1 MVMPK
6 NNGTA
11 TATPCGKT
19 SMTIYPY
26 NAPAGDT
33 YQQMA
38 LPMSGQY
45 PVASKFSAIEISFI
59 LIHSGVTRRAREGGG
74 SDRPG

>member
-33 YQQMA
+33 GTYQQVA

-45 PVASKFSAIEISFI
+45 PVASEFQSIDNHP
-59 LIHSGVTRRAREGGG
+59 HS
-74 SDRPG
+74 P